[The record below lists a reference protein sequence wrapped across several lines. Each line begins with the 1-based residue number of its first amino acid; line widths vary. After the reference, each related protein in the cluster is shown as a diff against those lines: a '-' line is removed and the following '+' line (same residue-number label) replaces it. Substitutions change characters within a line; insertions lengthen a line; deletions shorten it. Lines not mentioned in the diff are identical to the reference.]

1 MNDYNKFKANF
12 EYQQKVA
19 AKGFG
24 DTVEKITKATGI
36 KKVVDTVAEALDA
49 DCGCDKRKKKLNELF
64 PYKIPELFT
73 EQEFLYLKDIFK
85 EKKNNITEYAPKM
98 LKIYNRVFKDTK
110 KLTNCSPCFVGQ
122 VYNKLEAIYNEYK

>member
-1 MNDYNKFKANF
+1 MSDYKTFKANF
-12 EYQQKVA
+12 EYHKERSS
-19 AKGFG
+19 KGFG

-64 PYKIPELFT
+64 PYKMPELFT
-73 EQEFLYLKDIFK
+73 EQEFLYLQDIFI
-85 EKKNNITEYAPKM
+85 ERKNDITEYAPRM
-98 LKIYNRVFKDTK
+98 LEIYNRVFNEEK